1 MLGGQH
7 SIWVSMD
14 GVGEYHDA
22 VRGKGAFVQDNLQP
36 RHFTERTV
44 TLTRDHNSVMAL
56 MLRPQSAPSRRAEK
70 KSVSL

>member
-1 MLGGQH
+1 MGA
-7 SIWVSMD
+7 MD

-22 VRGKGAFVQDNLQP
+22 VRGKECIRTRKSAT
-36 RHFTERTV
+36 RHFPERNV

>member
-1 MLGGQH
+1 M
-7 SIWVSMD
+7 SMD

-22 VRGKGAFVQDNLQP
+22 VRGKGAFP
-36 RHFTERTV
+36 ERTV